1 VKLDHGPT
9 HPRLGRTRAHAPV
22 AAGIA
27 CSGTSRRSTK
37 QGTAFRR
44 RICAAA
50 RRGWISRRRPHLCYR
65 FCPSKSCAGS
75 RFCFA
80 PGSPKGIGQRVTL
93 SAKRVTKSDNI
104 GQHGTQLVGARCGI
118 VRHRRCPNPRLPR
131 STPSAYSQRSDDRT
145 CVVAPSM
152 GCFGLLAHSAVRPAL
167 VIRSANAIA
176 CSVKP
181 RYRCSAQNRVERI
194 VQ

>member
-1 VKLDHGPT
+1 LQELQFSVAVKLDHGPT

-131 STPSAYSQRSDDRT
+131 STPSAYSRRGPQGEQGHTRAKGGGRQHSD
-145 CVVAPSM
+145 
-152 GCFGLLAHSAVRPAL
+152 AVRHFAPR
-167 VIRSANAIA
+167 RSI
-176 CSVKP
+176 
-181 RYRCSAQNRVERI
+181 
-194 VQ
+194 